1 MNALKSYIRPTG
13 ASKPSTTTPSIQ
25 MAPPSSGASMKAP
38 SIRSRTSASG
48 FATPRSLHP
57 AGDFRNNAQEQIDE
71 IKSDI
76 AINWVYNLQNK
87 RMWNGHS
94 YGEGVVLRKAPKNFM
109 SCPAEL
115 SLETGGLF
123 DAACEL
129 NSRVS

>member
-1 MNALKSYIRPTG
+1 M
-13 ASKPSTTTPSIQ
+13 
-25 MAPPSSGASMKAP
+25 
-38 SIRSRTSASG
+38 SRNSASG
-48 FATPRSLHP
+48 VNTPRSLHP

-76 AINWVYNLQNK
+76 AINWVYNIQNK

-94 YGEGVVLRKAPKNFM
+94 IGEGVVLRKAPKAFM

-115 SLETGGLF
+115 SMETGGLF

-129 NSRVS
+129 NSRVCESMSQINGLPSADLLTGFDDG